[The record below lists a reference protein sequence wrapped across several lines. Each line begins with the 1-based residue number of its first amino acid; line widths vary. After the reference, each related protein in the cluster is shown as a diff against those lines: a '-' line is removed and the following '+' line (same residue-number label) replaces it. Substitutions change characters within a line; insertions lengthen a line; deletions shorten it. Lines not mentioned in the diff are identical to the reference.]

1 MEIVNIEKA
10 LKIIQN
16 SKEFAELIPEVR
28 SNLVMAK
35 KNATT
40 LNEVAGIPGR
50 ITTVK
55 GKAKAFM
62 KPDWGASNHMARLIL
77 EVMKHD
83 PHRRSAINLRYHP
96 KLIDIITKLGL
107 KVSNYNREEEPEDQ
121 RRIEG
126 GTISWGVTQ
135 AINKIGEVPDV
146 IYHTG
151 DWGKE
156 PIIAL
161 IGCDAV
167 DVAKMAVCISR
178 LYSTNKPKIL
188 FAPTRSFY
196 TNNKTKSSN
205 CIFCGISQGQPDIK
219 ERILYKDEDNM
230 VIMNVY
236 PYNRGHLE
244 VVPRRH
250 YTDLNELEPNELK
263 NFFILVQKTITL
275 IREVINPDGINL
287 GFNLGET
294 AGSSVKHLHLHLVP
308 RFHDEGGFMESVAS
322 TRVISENL
330 DDTYNRFMD
339 EIQLLR

>member
-1 MEIVNIEKA
+1 MEIENIKRA
-10 LKIIQN
+10 LEIIQN
-16 SKEFAELIPEVR
+16 SNQFATLIPEVR

-40 LNEVAGIPGR
+40 INEVAGVPGR
-50 ITTVK
+50 ITTVN

-62 KPDWGASNHMARLIL
+62 KPEWGASSHMARLIL

-83 PHRRSAINLRYHP
+83 PERRSAINLRYQP
-96 KLIDIITKLGL
+96 TLIELIKKLGL
-107 KVSNYNREEEPEDQ
+107 KISSYNRLKEPEDQ
-121 RRIEG
+121 RKIEG
-126 GTISWGVTQ
+126 GSINWGVTQ

-167 DVAKMAVCISR
+167 DVAKMAICLAQ
-178 LYSTNKPKIL
+178 LYSIRKPEVL
-188 FAPTRSFY
+188 FAPTRSLY
-196 TNNKTKSSN
+196 SDKKLTTS
-205 CIFCGISQGQPDIK
+205 CIFCGISKGEPEI
-219 ERILYKDEDNM
+219 EEMILYKDDDNM
-230 VIMNVY
+230 VLMNIY

-244 VVPRRH
+244 VVPRKH
-250 YTDLNELEPNELK
+250 YTELNELKPDELK
-263 NFFILVQKTITL
+263 NFFLLVQKTITL
-275 IREVINPDGINL
+275 IREVIKPDGINL
-287 GFNLGET
+287 GFNLGKA
-294 AGSSVKHLHLHLVP
+294 AGSSVEHLHLHLVP
-308 RFHDEGGFMESVAS
+308 RFKFEGGFMETVAS

-330 DDTYNRFMD
+330 DETYKRYMK